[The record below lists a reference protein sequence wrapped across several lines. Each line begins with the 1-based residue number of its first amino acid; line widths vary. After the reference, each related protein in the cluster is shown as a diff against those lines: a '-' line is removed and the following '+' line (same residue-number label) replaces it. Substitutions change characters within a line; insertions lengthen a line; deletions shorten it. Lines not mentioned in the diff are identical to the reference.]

1 MTAAITFY
9 DIVLWIH
16 VLAAV
21 VAFGSVFAYPVLL
34 NTIGRSDALGAFH
47 AGQVVVWSRVVT
59 PAMVV
64 VLLAGAYLATDA
76 EAWSEPWV
84 SGTLVVLF
92 VLFGIVGAMTGVE
105 RRAAEVAVGGGPGYD
120 AVVVRLR
127 RMDAVAALLVVVAVF
142 LMVVKPG

>member
-9 DIVLWIH
+9 DIVLWVH

-34 NTIGRSDALGAFH
+34 GAVGRSDALGAFH
-47 AGQVVVWSRVVT
+47 AGHVVIWSRVVT

-64 VLLAGAYLATDA
+64 VLLAGIYLATDA
-76 EAWSEPWV
+76 DLWSEPWV
-84 SGTLVVLF
+84 SATIVILF
-92 VLFGIVGAMTGVE
+92 ALFGLVGAMTGVE

-120 AVVVRLR
+120 AVVARLR
-127 RMDAVAALLVVVAVF
+127 RMDVVAIVLVVVAVF